1 MPAVASN
8 LRQILTLN
16 VPIVVRLG
24 TRTMRV
30 SEVMGLMPGSI
41 IELPKNAESELE
53 LLVNNR
59 PIACG
64 VACKVGENFGLRIT
78 CVGDVEQRIAALGP
92 SPVARE
98 TGSVQQG

>member
-1 MPAVASN
+1 MSAVASN
-8 LRQILTLN
+8 LRQILTLH

-24 TRTMRV
+24 SRTMRV
-30 SEVMGLMPGSI
+30 GEVMDLVPGSI

-78 CVGDVEQRIAALGP
+78 CVGNVEERIAALGP

-98 TGSVQQG
+98 TGSIQE

>member
-1 MPAVASN
+1 MTAVASN
-8 LRQILTLN
+8 LRQILSLS

-24 TRTMRV
+24 ARTMRV
-30 SEVMGLMPGSI
+30 KEVMELVPGSI

-78 CVGDVEQRIAALGP
+78 CVGDVEERIAALGP

-98 TGSVQQG
+98 TGQVQE